1 MMSELTILA
10 KEQGI
15 PYESSDSGT
24 WIRYRCPHGGF
35 RYVVRSPVAD
45 GYLGWCESENRPN
58 PEWSLHVDEL
68 LRPADPLPEIPI
80 QE

>member
-1 MMSELTILA
+1 MSELTTHAQI
-10 KEQGI
+10 QGL

-24 WIRYRCPHGGF
+24 WIRYPCPHGGF

-45 GYLGWCESENRPN
+45 GYLSWCESEHQLS

-68 LRPADPLPEIPI
+68 LRPAEPI
-80 QE
+80 TEKHAQE